1 MDSLRK
7 HSSKLPSDS
16 VMSKP
21 FGELL
26 LINSE
31 QKSEPVGVASE
42 YTLMCRETDEP
53 AALSTN

>member
-1 MDSLRK
+1 
-7 HSSKLPSDS
+7 
-16 VMSKP
+16 MSKP